1 MTAKELMKQCE
12 AEEKEL
18 KFREFSSET
27 ALAVGMALIEEAK
40 NRNNKICIDIA
51 IAGRRLFHYSSDGNA
66 VSNDIMIERKKNTA
80 MHTGHSSLWAHYMLE
95 DCGMNIKEKWALEPS
110 EYAQVGGAFPIRLE
124 NCQTAIGTITCSGFN
139 HEQDHS
145 IIIDVCRKLKRENVL

>member
-27 ALAVGMALIEEAK
+27 ALAIGMALIEEAK
-40 NRNNKICIDIA
+40 KRDNKICIDIA

-66 VSNDIMIERKKNTA
+66 VSNDIMIERKKKTA
-80 MHTGHSSLWAHYMLE
+80 MHTGLRCLPERYPE
-95 DCGMNIKEKWALEPS
+95 
-110 EYAQVGGAFPIRLE
+110 
-124 NCQTAIGTITCSGFN
+124 
-139 HEQDHS
+139 
-145 IIIDVCRKLKRENVL
+145 

>member
-27 ALAVGMALIEEAK
+27 ALAIGMALIEEAK
-40 NRNNKICIDIA
+40 NRNNKI
-51 IAGRRLFHYSSDGNA
+51 
-66 VSNDIMIERKKNTA
+66 SNDIMIERKKKTA

-145 IIIDVCRKLKRENVL
+145 IIIDVCRKLKKENVL